1 MLFQQYVI
9 TVEKGKHEETGEFFT
24 NLRSQL

>member
-9 TVEKGKHEETGEFFT
+9 TVEKGKHEETDEFFT
-24 NLRSQL
+24 NVSSQL